1 MMSPVKNLVSTIKY
15 IRLMEKILAQS
26 IKSEYECR
34 VAFEELQIKYQ
45 ATVNILQQTE
55 SRVAQLES
63 QLKNRE
69 DI

>member
-15 IRLMEKILAQS
+15 IRAMEKILAQAV
-26 IKSEYECR
+26 ISEVECR
-34 VAFEELQIKYQ
+34 YAFEELKIKYQ
-45 ATVNILQQTE
+45 ATVDILQQTE
-55 SRVAQLES
+55 SRAAQLES